1 MSTAKNM
8 ADITVKQDYICNYK
22 LIFFLGAL
30 LSDNKSHGHQQIII
44 RKHIVPTD
52 MTFIGNITEY

>member
-1 MSTAKNM
+1 M

-22 LIFFLGAL
+22 LILFKVVL

-44 RKHIVPTD
+44 RKQNVPTD
-52 MTFIGNITEY
+52 MTFYGNITEH